1 MADGRGRGASARA
14 ADGVQNQTCGSLI
27 SQGVAFTQ
35 TGLDIPWRVLR
46 GNTIGS
52 DLPFQKVPLL
62 RETWDAE
69 QEAQSGC
76 SGGGKTMPT
85 WEVAAAA
92 GECGRVQGVYQS
104 WCPSAVLVEE
114 SRPRIGQEATLPPA
128 FLQHFSFLFPPPPD
142 PPGTHSSLLP
152 TDLPTSAANTK
163 RPVALA

>member
-92 GECGRVQGVYQS
+92 GECGRVQGGLS
-104 WCPSAVLVEE
+104 ELVSI
-114 SRPRIGQEATLPPA
+114 SRPRGGIQ
-128 FLQHFSFLFPPPPD
+128 
-142 PPGTHSSLLP
+142 
-152 TDLPTSAANTK
+152 AANRAGSYPPSCFPT
-163 RPVALA
+163 AL